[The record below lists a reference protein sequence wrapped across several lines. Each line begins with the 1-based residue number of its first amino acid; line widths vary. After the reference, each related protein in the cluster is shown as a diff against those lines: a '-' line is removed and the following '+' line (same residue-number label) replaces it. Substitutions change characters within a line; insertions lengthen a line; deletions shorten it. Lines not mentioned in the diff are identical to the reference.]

1 MSLLGVVVAACFI
14 ALFARLWYLQVLEAP
29 ELAVQA
35 TANRTRTVATE
46 APRGRIFD
54 SKGRVIVDN
63 RTSLVV
69 SIDRNESLGSVMQ
82 MHDEIAD
89 AIVAG
94 DAQQARAAMTRHV
107 AGFQA
112 SQTS

>member
-1 MSLLGVVVAACFI
+1 
-14 ALFARLWYLQVLEAP
+14 
-29 ELAVQA
+29 
-35 TANRTRTVATE
+35 
-46 APRGRIFD
+46 
-54 SKGRVIVDN
+54 
-63 RTSLVV
+63 
-69 SIDRNESLGSVMQ
+69 MQ

-94 DAQQARAAMTRHV
+94 DAQQARAAMARHV